1 MLDLTKFGLIT
12 SSTAL
17 SLHLKVVG
25 KTFQLCFL
33 PVVSSSCFNL
43 GNTFLES
50 RIERK
55 EFITKLFFIIFFI
68 TSKKIRIKMD
78 SFFSYAALFHF

>member
-33 PVVSSSCFNL
+33 PVISSSCFNL
-43 GNTFLES
+43 GSTFLES

-55 EFITKLFFIIFFI
+55 EFITKLFI